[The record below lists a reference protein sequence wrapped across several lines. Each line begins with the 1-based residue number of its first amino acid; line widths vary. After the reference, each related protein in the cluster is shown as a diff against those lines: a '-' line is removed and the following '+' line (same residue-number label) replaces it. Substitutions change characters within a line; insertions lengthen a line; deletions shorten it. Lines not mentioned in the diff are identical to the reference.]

1 MRITVYRRNTTK
13 VSLRVTSTGQ
23 IHVTAPR
30 FMPESEVIKFVEE
43 HKDWLDEALKTT
55 QQQRQKH
62 YDFYD
67 QLPLRNREE
76 CLAAQRRLEALI
88 PPLVEKHARIMGVH
102 PTAIHYRTL
111 TSRWGQCNIRTGE
124 LTFSAFVLLLPD
136 WCIEHVVV
144 HELCHLLVPNHSP
157 EFHAL
162 MDKYF
167 PRWREARKATLRIQR
182 MEE

>member
-1 MRITVYRRNTTK
+1 MRITVYRCNTTR

-30 FMPESEVIKFVEE
+30 LMPESDIKRFV
-43 HKDWLDEALKTT
+43 DENREWIDAALEKVN
-55 QQQRQKH
+55 QQQKTRN
-62 YDFYD
+62 DFYK

-76 CLAAQRRLEALI
+76 CLGAQHRLEALI

-111 TSRWGQCNIRTGE
+111 TSRWGQCNTRTGE

-167 PRWREARKATLRIQR
+167 PRWREARKATLHLQR